1 MTQKETEDVIAK
13 VMRTD
18 SLRAEIV
25 DQVIIKSIF
34 FIKTTHTH
42 THTHTHNTHK
52 QASIDLLDLEP
63 DQMLANGQRGFKS
76 RLVSNIYMNRIKTGG
91 GFIECPREDCGW

>member
-42 THTHTHNTHK
+42 THTHTQHTQTGQHRPAGPRTRPNARQRAAWLQVTPCVKH
-52 QASIDLLDLEP
+52 LYEP
-63 DQMLANGQRGFKS
+63 D
-76 RLVSNIYMNRIKTGG
+76 
-91 GFIECPREDCGW
+91 

>member
-25 DQVIIKSIF
+25 DQVIIKSIY

-42 THTHTHNTHK
+42 THTHTHTTHT
-52 QASIDLLDLEP
+52 
-63 DQMLANGQRGFKS
+63 
-76 RLVSNIYMNRIKTGG
+76 NR
-91 GFIECPREDCGW
+91 PA

>member
-42 THTHTHNTHK
+42 THTHTTHT
-52 QASIDLLDLEP
+52 
-63 DQMLANGQRGFKS
+63 
-76 RLVSNIYMNRIKTGG
+76 NR
-91 GFIECPREDCGW
+91 PA